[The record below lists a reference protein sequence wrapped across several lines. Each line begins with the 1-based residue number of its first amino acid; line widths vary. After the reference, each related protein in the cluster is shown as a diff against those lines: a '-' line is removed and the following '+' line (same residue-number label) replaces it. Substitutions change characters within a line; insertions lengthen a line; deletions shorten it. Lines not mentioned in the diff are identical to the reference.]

1 MSKQI
6 PEITE
11 SSKFNFITS
20 IWIVPIIAL
29 IIAGWLAFQHFSGRG
44 PEIKIIFP
52 QNEGLVAGQSVVKF
66 RNVPVGKVTSI
77 YVEDKS
83 KGVTVVVR
91 MNTSRANPYMTEHA
105 KFWIVKPE
113 VGIGGVSGLDTLIS
127 GTYIN
132 IYSKAGGKQFR
143 KEFIGLSQP
152 YRDSMEGEYFRLN
165 SPNAENVSVGMPI
178 YYKNIKVGQVE
189 YLHLAL
195 DEKSIEVIV
204 FIDKRYSPF
213 VHEDSKFWI
222 KSMMNVDFT
231 KGNLDIHVAP
241 INFML
246 QGGIVFSS
254 LGKENNVSISDRHV
268 FPLYKNKTLAEST
281 TIGSVSRC
289 VKPFMLLTE
298 GSIANLRVNAP
309 VRFDGF
315 DIGWVDDIKLS
326 YSKESHKMLGKVML
340 EIDTSVFEDTD
351 EKDESCVVKSSGLFN
366 FYQAVEEGLR
376 AKISALDPIT
386 GMLFID
392 LTFNHQDG
400 NGSIIQKDQ
409 YSLLPMASQSSNGI
423 MTSMTQILDKLNN
436 LPLEELLASV
446 HKVVEESAKPIE
458 NANVLLEDL
467 QTTVKNINKF
477 TGKKSFEVLPDEL
490 NKALKEM
497 TRTLKSTEKVVKGY
511 DSDSLVKQ
519 QLTETLRVLT
529 KTSLE
534 MRTFL
539 RMLNRNPNS
548 LIFGDK

>member
-29 IIAGWLAFQHFSGRG
+29 VIAGWLGYQHFSKRG
-44 PEIKIIFP
+44 PEIRIIFP

-66 RNVPVGKVTSI
+66 KNVPVGKITKIDAEEGVNG
-77 YVEDKS
+77 VE
-83 KGVTVVVR
+83 VVVR
-91 MNTSRANPYMTEHA
+91 MYDKTSKEYLTENA

-113 VGIGGVSGLDTLIS
+113 VGLTGVSGLETLLS

-132 IYSKAGGKQFR
+132 AYSKVGGKHSR
-143 KEFIGLSQP
+143 EKFIGLTQP
-152 YRDSMEGEYFRLN
+152 YRDSMRGEYFQLIA
-165 SPNAENVSVGMPI
+165 PNVENVSVGMPV

-189 YLHLAL
+189 YFYLGLEH
-195 DEKSIEVIV
+195 KNVEVIV
-204 FIDKRYSPF
+204 FINKEYVKY
-213 VHEDSKFWI
+213 VHTDSKFWT
-222 KSMMNVDFT
+222 KSMMNVDFS
-231 KGNLDIHVAP
+231 KGNIDINIAP

-254 LGKENNVSISDRHV
+254 PGEENNLSVEEGHI
-268 FPLYKNKTLAEST
+268 FPLYSSRTHAENT
-281 TIGSVSRC
+281 TIGSLAGNI
-289 VKPFMLLTE
+289 KEFILLTDD
-298 GSIANLRVNAP
+298 SIANLRVKAP
-309 VRFDGF
+309 VRFGGF
-315 DIGWVDDIKLS
+315 DIGWVDSIKLF
-326 YSKESHKMLGKVML
+326 YSKRSHKMSGEILL
-340 EIDTSVFEDTD
+340 EIDTSVFEDD
-351 EKDESCVVKSSGLFN
+351 QESNSSGLAN

-392 LTFNHQDG
+392 LTFEHQDG
-400 NGSIIQKDQ
+400 NGSIIQKDK
-409 YSLLPMASQSSNGI
+409 YAMLPMTSRTSNGI
-423 MTSMTQILDKLNN
+423 MTSMTQILDKLNH
-436 LPLEELLASV
+436 LPLEELIASV

-458 NANVLLEDL
+458 NANIVLEDL

-490 NKALKEM
+490 NEALKEM
-497 TRTLKSTEKVVKGY
+497 TRTLRSTEKVVKGY

-539 RMLNRNPNS
+539 RMLNRKPNS

>member
-20 IWIVPIIAL
+20 IWIVPFIAL
-29 IIAGWLAFQHFSGRG
+29 IIAGWLAYQHFAERG
-44 PEIKIIFP
+44 PEIKILFP

-66 RNVPVGKVTSI
+66 KNVPVGKVTDI
-77 YVEDKS
+77 YAEEGTD
-83 KGVTVVVR
+83 GVIVVVR
-91 MNTSRANPYMTEHA
+91 MNTTQSKPYMTENA

-113 VGIGGVSGLDTLIS
+113 VGLSGVSGLDTLLS

-132 IYSKAGGKQFR
+132 VHSTAGGKQSR
-143 KEFIGLSQP
+143 DKFIGLTRP
-152 YRDSMEGEYFRLN
+152 YRDSMKGEYFQLS

-189 YLHLAL
+189 YLYLSL
-195 DEKSIEVIV
+195 DDKHVEVIV
-204 FIDKRYSPF
+204 FIDKEYVSY
-213 VHEDSKFWI
+213 VQEDSKFWT

-231 KGNLDIHVAP
+231 KGNLDIHIAP

-254 LGKENNVSISDRHV
+254 RGEGTTVSVAEGHV
-268 FPLYKNKTLAEST
+268 FPLYQSKTQAEST
-281 TIGSVSRC
+281 TIGSVTKSI
-289 VKPFMLLTE
+289 KEFMLLTDE
-298 GSIANLRVNAP
+298 PIANLRVKSP

-315 DIGWVDDIKLS
+315 DIGWVEDIQLS
-326 YSKESHKMLGKVML
+326 YSKKSHKMLGKILL
-340 EIDTSVFEDTD
+340 EIDTSVFEDDHEIDST
-351 EKDESCVVKSSGLFN
+351 GLSN

-386 GMLFID
+386 GMLFVD
-392 LTFNHQDG
+392 LTFKHQDG
-400 NGSIIQKDQ
+400 NGSITQKNK
-409 YSLLPMASQSSNGI
+409 YALLPMASQSSNGI

-436 LPLEELLASV
+436 LPLEELIASV

-490 NKALKEM
+490 SKALKEM
-497 TRTLKSTEKVVKGY
+497 TRTLRSTEKVVKGY

-539 RMLNRNPNS
+539 RMLNRKPNS

>member
-29 IIAGWLAFQHFSGRG
+29 VIAGWLGYEHFAKRG

-52 QNEGLVAGQSVVKF
+52 QNEGLVAGQSVIKF
-66 RNVPVGKVTSI
+66 RNVPVGKVTKISAEEGI
-77 YVEDKS
+77 NGIS
-83 KGVTVVVR
+83 VTVR
-91 MNTSRANPYMTEHA
+91 MNNKSSKAYLTENA

-113 VGIGGVSGLDTLIS
+113 VGITGVSGLDTLLS

-132 IYSKAGGKQFR
+132 VYSKAGGKQPR
-143 KEFIGLSQP
+143 EKFIGLTQP
-152 YRDSMEGEYFRLN
+152 YRDSMKGEYFHLR

-189 YLHLAL
+189 YIYLAL
-195 DEKSIEVIV
+195 ENKNVDIII
-204 FIDKRYSPF
+204 FINKEYVPY
-213 VHEDSKFWI
+213 VQKDSKFWI
-222 KSMMNVDFT
+222 KSMMNVDFA
-231 KGNLDIHVAP
+231 KGNLDIHIAP

-254 LGKENNVSISDRHV
+254 REEEHMLSVSERHI
-268 FPLYKNKTLAEST
+268 FPLYQNKTQAEST
-281 TIGSVSRC
+281 TIGSVTKSI
-289 VKPFMLLTE
+289 KEFMLLTDN
-298 GSIANLRVNAP
+298 SIANLRVDAP

-315 DIGWVDDIKLS
+315 DIGWVEDIQLS
-326 YSKESHKMLGKVML
+326 YSKKSHKMLGKIL
-340 EIDTSVFEDTD
+340 IEIDTSVFEDD
-351 EKDESCVVKSSGLFN
+351 HEVDSSGLSN

-376 AKISALDPIT
+376 AKITALDPIT

-392 LTFNHQDG
+392 LTFKHQDG
-400 NGSIIQKDQ
+400 NSSIIEKNR
-409 YSLLPMASQSSNGI
+409 YALLPMASQSSNGI

-436 LPLEELLASV
+436 LPLEELVASL
-446 HKVVEESAKPIE
+446 HQVVEESAKPIE
-458 NANVLLEDL
+458 NANVVLKDL

-477 TGKKSFEVLPDEL
+477 TSKKSFEVLPDEL

-497 TRTLKSTEKVVKGY
+497 TRTLKSTKKVVKGY

-519 QLTETLRVLT
+519 QLTQTLEVLT

-534 MRTFL
+534 MRAFL
-539 RMLNRNPNS
+539 RMLNRKPNS
-548 LIFGDK
+548 LIFGDN